1 MLVLHL
7 SDEAWQNTAHLYHL
21 FTKWKT

>member
-7 SDEAWQNTAHLYHL
+7 TDEAWQNTAHLYHL